1 MTQIAWPPDG
11 GIHIHLNL
19 APPEPA
25 PKSAVPVIDQ
35 LRVKAID
42 GQLQRLN
49 RWLAEHSRQDYEDSF
64 SDTADAMIAAADRLR
79 GQVARLSDPGALVE
93 RDKLRIELATAIAE
107 RDASDSLLAT
117 LADWLAVHGD
127 DTDPRNEVDL
137 AIILMESQSAE
148 IKRLNAELAILRSDA
163 TATPHGNG
171 KSSVAAA
178 AAAIQAADLPEQYPP
193 AIAAAMNA
201 VAVPVE
207 QAADVIA
214 QEAATVQIA
223 DDPDPELSDYI
234 IGLDAGR
241 HTWRTIPKP
250 VRWRL
255 VRSVLRSIWTDG
267 KLPTM
272 DDFDKHAPAWMPTAN
287 ACATTF
293 GDGKWTVMCEK
304 AIEP

>member
-64 SDTADAMIAAADRLR
+64 SDTAAAMIAAADRLR

-137 AIILMESQSAE
+137 AISLMESQAAE
-148 IKRLNAELAILRSDA
+148 IKRLNADLAILRSYA

-178 AAAIQAADLPEQYPP
+178 AAAIQAADQPEQFPP
-193 AIAAAMNA
+193 FIADAVEAAQAAAEA
-201 VAVPVE
+201 KPVQVVAVRHGWPP
-207 QAADVIA
+207 D
-214 QEAATVQIA
+214 
-223 DDPDPELSDYI
+223 DPELHDYI

-255 VRSVLRSIWTDG
+255 VQAHLRSIWTDG

-272 DDFDKHAPAWMPTAN
+272 ADYDATRPAWLPI
-287 ACATTF
+287 ATSVAMTF
-293 GDGKWTVMCEK
+293 GDGKWTVVCGK
-304 AIEP
+304 AVEP